1 MSKFH
6 HLAKENK
13 IGQFS
18 STKSKLLTKL
28 CLYILLSII
37 LYIYTA
43 TLMGYAH
50 IVFLYIKIIYIITS
64 TFKALNRDA
73 QRKNFLNVHQL
84 LKYQNY
90 RFWL

>member
-6 HLAKENK
+6 HLAIENK
-13 IGQFS
+13 NGQFS

-28 CLYILLSII
+28 CLYILSTRI
-37 LYIYTA
+37 LYIYTS

-64 TFKALNRDA
+64 TFKAINRDA
-73 QRKNFLNVHQL
+73 QRKTFLDVHQV
-84 LKYQNY
+84 LKY
-90 RFWL
+90 